1 MKKRVFAVLLAFC
14 MIAGMCVLFASAE
27 EVSYKKDSVVEY
39 VVSPAYGKE
48 LDHDATFQNLKSSK
62 QIAATVRMKTS
73 PGSLPASLLSNKSSF
88 SYDDLKMICD
98 VDTKGAYFNSAYN
111 VYASYTDLRTDG
123 AKKTA
128 TVKVTVSVRND
139 VSYQKVYR
147 VLVDT
152 IKGDSNEKVLY
163 TYDKERDF
171 EELPK
176 YQINGGLTDTITIYD
191 VSFIEEAPPVLD
203 KTSVSLI
210 YKESEVLKSS
220 EPVVWSS
227 SNDKV
232 AKIDKVDDKTGVLT
246 ITGEGVAT
254 ITATTQDGRTAT
266 CVVMAKYAWWQ
277 VLIRIFLLGF
287 LWY

>member
-27 EVSYKKDSVVEY
+27 GDITFTKNSYVQNGDNADTITWGSTTLGDLQDSEQI
-39 VVSPAYGKE
+39 K
-48 LDHDATFQNLKSSK
+48 ATLKP
-62 QIAATVRMKTS
+62 KTS
-73 PGSLPASLLSNKSSF
+73 GAQLSASLADHPGNFDYEALKKIADVNTGNVHFFQAYQISGVTITPSS
-88 SYDDLKMICD
+88 
-98 VDTKGAYFNSAYN
+98 
-111 VYASYTDLRTDG
+111 DG
-123 AKKTA
+123 KTA
-128 TVKVTVSVRND
+128 TVKVTVSVTPDASDDR
-139 VSYQKVYR
+139 VYQVGSSDISGYAFDMLNSTDFTSTSGMSKYR
-147 VLVDT
+147 INGKYSDT
-152 IKGDSNEKVLY
+152 IIIYGV
-163 TYDKERDF
+163 
-171 EELPK
+171 EL
-176 YQINGGLTDTITIYD
+176 
-191 VSFIEEAPPVLD
+191 IEEQQPDPPVLD

>member
-14 MIAGMCVLFASAE
+14 MIAATCVLFASADGDITFTKN
-27 EVSYKKDSVVEY
+27 SYVQNGDDADPIIWGSTTLGDLQDSQQI
-39 VVSPAYGKE
+39 K
-48 LDHDATFQNLKSSK
+48 ATIKP
-62 QIAATVRMKTS
+62 KTS
-73 PGSLPASLLSNKSSF
+73 NAKLPASLADHPSRFDYEALKKIADVNTGNVHFFQAYQISSVTF
-88 SYDDLKMICD
+88 TVGPD
-98 VDTKGAYFNSAYN
+98 
-111 VYASYTDLRTDG
+111 R
-123 AKKTA
+123 KTA
-128 TVKVTVSVRND
+128 TVKVTVSVTSDASDDR
-139 VSYQKVYR
+139 VYQVGSSDISGNVFDILNSSDFTSWSGMSKYR
-147 VLVDT
+147 
-152 IKGDSNEKVLY
+152 
-163 TYDKERDF
+163 
-171 EELPK
+171 
-176 YQINGGLTDTITIYD
+176 INGKNSDTITIYG
-191 VSFIEEAPPVLD
+191 VELIEEQQPDPPVLD